1 MEYSNIR
8 LEKRGRVALLTFSR
22 PQALNALNGKTFGE
36 ISAAVAEVD
45 ADPEAL
51 VLIITGE
58 GEKAFAAGA
67 DITEINAVKTPAEGV
82 ELAMRGQNAIA
93 ALEALSKPV
102 IAAINGFALGAGCEL
117 ALACDIRLA
126 ADSAKL
132 GLPEVGLGI
141 LPGCGGTQ
149 RLPRLVGKGMAKLL
163 IYTGDLVEAAQ
174 ASEIGLV
181 EKVVPAASLMEE
193 AFALAEK
200 IASKAPIGVSLAK
213 RAIEEGMECDLKRG
227 LHIEVQSFAIL
238 CSTEDRLEGTRA
250 FIEKRKPSF
259 KGR

>member
-1 MEYSNIR
+1 MDYLNIR
-8 LEKRGRVALLTFSR
+8 LEKRGRVSLLTLNR
-22 PQALNALNGKTFGE
+22 PQALNALNGGTFGE
-36 ISAAVAEVD
+36 ISAAVAEVA

-67 DITEINAVKTPAEGV
+67 DIAEINAVKTPTEGV

-93 ALEALSKPV
+93 ALEALNKPV

-117 ALACDIRLA
+117 ALACDIRIA
-126 ADSAKL
+126 ADTAKL
-132 GLPEVGLGI
+132 GLPEVNLGI

-163 IYTGDLVEAAQ
+163 IYTGDMVDAAQ
-174 ASEIGLV
+174 AKEIGLV
-181 EKVVPAASLMEE
+181 EKVVPASALMDE
-193 AFALAEK
+193 AFA
-200 IASKAPIGVSLAK
+200 IAGRIAARAPQSVALAK
-213 RAIEEGMECDLKRG
+213 RAIEEGMECDLTRG

-250 FIEKRKPSF
+250 FIEKRKPTF
-259 KGR
+259 EGR